1 MADPEGTT
9 QEVTDE
15 KFIDEFKRIGT
26 EAVIRG
32 YEVKNRSRLSEASLI
47 VLSEFDKLWKKFT
60 GVRYLQTVTTAP
72 RPVSP
77 STGFN
82 DTQRGDPK
90 SMQYRQTIR
99 FKEINWTKIRRR
111 IGKKLA
117 DLFIIEGTP
126 VEGKKRPIFNNLSI
140 EQLYNILG
148 DKAAK
153 AIIAAGKK
161 EAVGSIPVDIDL
173 PVEGYWEVQFAPQ
186 KDQNDTKDVRLC
198 VDNLLLRFQR
208 MVPVV
213 VNGFHL
219 EDADNAMRDVI
230 KHDGPE
236 GRKVVAKVQKYPY
249 TVLRPASYEE
259 FYSKLDAGNASQR
272 QFEKDKEEQ
281 V

>member
-1 MADPEGTT
+1 MTDPEGTT
-9 QEVTDE
+9 QEVTDD
-15 KFIDEFKRIGT
+15 KFIDEFRRVGT
-26 EAVIRG
+26 EAIIRG
-32 YEVKNRSRLSEASLI
+32 YEVKNRKRLADASLV

-60 GVRYLQTVTTAP
+60 GKRYIQTVTT
-72 RPVSP
+72 VP
-77 STGFN
+77 SAVPPTDGFN

-90 SMQYRQTIR
+90 SMKYRQPIH
-99 FKEINWTKIRRR
+99 FNELSWTKIRRR

-126 VEGKKRPIFNNLSI
+126 IDGVKRPIFKNMSI

-148 DKAAK
+148 DKTAK

-161 EAVGSIPVDIDL
+161 DMTGDMPVDIEL

-236 GRKVVAKVQKYPY
+236 GRKVVARVQKYPY
-249 TVLRPASYEE
+249 TVLRPSSYEV
-259 FYSKLDAGNASQR
+259 FHSKLNSGNAAQR
-272 QFEKDKEEQ
+272 QFEKEKEEQ